1 MLKMSCR
8 DLGSAD
14 CDYVATGATPDAV
27 KAALLSHAESD
38 HPDMFAAMTPE
49 QMEAAGRRMDEH
61 LDSPAARADGR

>member
-14 CDYVATGATPDAV
+14 CDYVARGQTADDV
-27 KAALLSHAESD
+27 KGDLLRHAEED

-49 QMEAAGRRMDEH
+49 EMTAAGARMDEY
-61 LDSPAARADGR
+61 LASPAARA